1 MCKYNTFISN
11 IQIFLKGKNKMEEN
25 KIRIILGIDISTTC
39 LGVSL
44 ARYDGKDIEILKIS
58 HVKPKVPRKIK
69 GTEALF
75 LKAKQFKEEFI
86 EQYKDFGLTD
96 IVIEEPLPNSQ
107 NNNTVTTLLR
117 FNGMISQ
124 SIYEATGIVPKYIT
138 SYDARKYGFPELM
151 AIRKFNKNGEAYSID
166 KIRKALKKN
175 ELVLWGG
182 YSWDCQK
189 KLILWNKISEM
200 FPNIQWQYNKQGEL
214 KTENFD
220 ASDSFVCVLGYINK
234 EKYENTTAKI
244 IEYKEDN
251 IKTNNINITRFKYK
265 VDFCNKVFEKVIDL

>member
-1 MCKYNTFISN
+1 
-11 IQIFLKGKNKMEEN
+11 
-25 KIRIILGIDISTTC
+25 
-39 LGVSL
+39 
-44 ARYDGKDIEILKIS
+44 
-58 HVKPKVPRKIK
+58 
-69 GTEALF
+69 
-75 LKAKQFKEEFI
+75 
-86 EQYKDFGLTD
+86 
-96 IVIEEPLPNSQ
+96 
-107 NNNTVTTLLR
+107 
-117 FNGMISQ
+117 MISQ

-151 AIRKFNKNGEAYSID
+151 AIRKFNKKGEVYSID

-200 FPNIQWQYNKQGEL
+200 FPNIQWEYNKKGEL

-234 EKYENTTAKI
+234 EKYENTEAKI
-244 IEYKEDN
+244 IEYKEN
-251 IKTNNINITRFKYK
+251 IIKNNNINITRFNYK
-265 VDFCNKVFEKVIDL
+265 VEFCNKVFEKVIEL